1 MCLLNE
7 RQIKVKACYGYALQ
21 IRVYDD
27 LQRRLEDTPYYRGI
41 FNGNAIPIMEERE
54 ASHLRTIPKDAGF
67 YGFNKLS
74 DARKIYR
81 KECKGSYS
89 EWRGRVVIVLC
100 EFRDIFE
107 IGSPNIYGENWEEEI
122 TAFRARYKT
131 ILCEVLL
138 NKPKKEK
145 RSK

>member
-21 IRVYDD
+21 LKVYDD
-27 LQRRLEDTPYYRGI
+27 LQHRLEKTPHYRGI
-41 FNGNAIPIMEERE
+41 FTGNAVPIMEERE
-54 ASHLRTIPKDAGF
+54 ASHLITLPKDAGF

-74 DARKIYR
+74 DARKVYQE
-81 KECKGSYS
+81 ECKGYS
-89 EWRGRVVIVLC
+89 CSNHPTDRVVIVLC

-107 IGSPNIYGENWEEEI
+107 IGSPNIYGKNWEEEI
-122 TAFRARYKT
+122 TAFRARYRT

-138 NKPKKEK
+138 N
-145 RSK
+145 